1 MHWFFGAFFE
11 VIASIHQA
19 FVEDA
24 VTNSKHM
31 GDLMPHDA
39 HGPEFYKFVVG
50 FIFFHLEEALIISR
64 KRKDSGSVANAC

>member
-1 MHWFFGAFFE
+1 MDWFFGALFE

-39 HGPEFYKFVVG
+39 HGPEFDQVVVR
-50 FIFFHLEEALIISR
+50 FIFFHLEEALIVSR
-64 KRKDSGSVANAC
+64 KRKDSGSVSDAC